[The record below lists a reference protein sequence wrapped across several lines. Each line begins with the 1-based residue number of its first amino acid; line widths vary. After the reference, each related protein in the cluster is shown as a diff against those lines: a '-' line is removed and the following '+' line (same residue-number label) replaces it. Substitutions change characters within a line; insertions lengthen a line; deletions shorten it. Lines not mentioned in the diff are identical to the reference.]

1 MNTAA
6 LAFRFRVVI
15 FVLLYLLGF
24 LPPWGA
30 IVRGGNDGT
39 LWLAVSTLAARSG
52 WIGLAAA
59 TLTVTFIALACLAI
73 GAVLRVWGTAYLG
86 SGVMRGALMQGNRLV
101 AAGPYRYLRNPLYL
115 GSWLFGLATSI
126 LMPPSGAA
134 FFLLTFSLFML
145 FLISAE
151 ERFLTAQLGDVYQ
164 EYCRSVPRLWPGFG
178 AGAAP
183 SSGASPLAT
192 SCSCRNS
199 SDRLHALLRDL
210 RLALQRT
217 HPDPVPPDLLRP
229 VTDHPRVYQ
238 AAHSTGGRR
247 RITTPISL
255 RRARSKRRDLVG
267 IFTSGAYRATAP
279 GVAFP
284 QGKPHFAEPDCAE

>member
-15 FVLLYLLGF
+15 FVLLYVLGF
-24 LPPWGA
+24 VPPWGA

-183 SSGASPLAT
+183 SSGHPHWLQAVLAET
-192 SCSCRNS
+192 HQIAFTLCFAIFAWRYNARILIRC
-199 SDRLHALLRDL
+199 LLICYGLSLIIR
-210 RLALQRT
+210 AFT
-217 HPDPVPPDLLRP
+217 KRP
-229 VTDHPRVYQ
+229 IV
-238 AAHSTGGRR
+238 
-247 RITTPISL
+247 
-255 RRARSKRRDLVG
+255 RA
-267 IFTSGAYRATAP
+267 GAGA
-279 GVAFP
+279 
-284 QGKPHFAEPDCAE
+284 